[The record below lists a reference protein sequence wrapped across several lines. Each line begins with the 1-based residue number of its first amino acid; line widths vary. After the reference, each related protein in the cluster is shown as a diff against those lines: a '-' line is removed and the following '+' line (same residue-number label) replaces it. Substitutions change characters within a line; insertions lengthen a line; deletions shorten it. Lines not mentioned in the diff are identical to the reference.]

1 MANLS
6 FQDAEKIIRENP
18 KQADAL
24 AFEARE
30 FLKTHPEVSPA
41 DLPQP
46 ILDGKA
52 ISEAYSYLR
61 EQHEDSQMGKSGEI
75 DRSAIPEGLAGAPL
89 LALAFL
95 QRPKTM
101 REDRDYQKIEE
112 KLKKEWL
119 KNNNAKD
126 FSSKEGLD
134 YLYGSY
140 DDKTKTSIHKE
151 AEEAFRNNP
160 KFQKKVERYDKEQK
174 KIYKNHEDDPKW
186 QEYGNSTQ
194 SEIKDRIELLE
205 KKSKYTTPL
214 KLSEKE
220 LGEYQNEIAERVR
233 KKTREEFEQKNPE
246 QAKKYFEKIDA
257 ERRKREE
264 KTGTSNI
271 SMPSSQGAT
280 TNISSP
286 TTSQA
291 GQLPSPSFPS
301 GKRGIPKKS
310 PLKNP
315 LKGIEN
321 PFGFGKI
328 GSKTAGKVAL
338 RGLAAF
344 LFNPVVIALA
354 LIVIATFAIVLLGVA
369 PGAPSSPESTT
380 TAPAAP

>member
-6 FQDAEKIIRENP
+6 SQDAEKIIRENP

-24 AFEARE
+24 AFEAQE
-30 FLKTHPEVSPA
+30 FLKTHPEVLPA

-52 ISEAYSYLR
+52 ISEAYYYLR
-61 EQHEDSQMGKSGEI
+61 DQHEDSQMGKSGEV
-75 DRSAIPEGLAGAPL
+75 DRSSIPEGLVGVPL
-89 LALAFL
+89 LAVAFL

-101 REDRDYQKIEE
+101 RDDGDYQKIEGN
-112 KLKKEWL
+112 LKKEWL

-134 YLYGSY
+134 YLYGSL

-160 KFQKKVERYDKEQK
+160 RFAKKIERYDKEQK

-186 QEYGNSTQ
+186 QEYRDGTQ

-214 KLSEKE
+214 KLSKKE
-220 LGEYQNEIAERVR
+220 HEEYQNEIAERVR

-246 QAKKYFEKIDA
+246 QAKIYFERIDA
-257 ERRKREE
+257 ERRKWEE
-264 KTGTSNI
+264 KTGTTSVN
-271 SMPSSQGAT
+271 MPGAQSAT
-280 TNISSP
+280 TNFSSP
-286 TTSQA
+286 TTSQT
-291 GQLPSPSFPS
+291 GQFPSPNFPS
-301 GKRGIPKKS
+301 GKRGAPKKG
-310 PLKNP
+310 LFKNP
-315 LKGIEN
+315 LKGLKS

-328 GSKTAGKVAL
+328 GSKTAGRVAL

-344 LFNPVVIALA
+344 LFNPVAIALA
-354 LIVIATFAIVLLGVA
+354 SVIILTFVIVMFGGA
-369 PGAPSSPESTT
+369 PGSPSSPESTT
-380 TAPAAP
+380 PAPAGP